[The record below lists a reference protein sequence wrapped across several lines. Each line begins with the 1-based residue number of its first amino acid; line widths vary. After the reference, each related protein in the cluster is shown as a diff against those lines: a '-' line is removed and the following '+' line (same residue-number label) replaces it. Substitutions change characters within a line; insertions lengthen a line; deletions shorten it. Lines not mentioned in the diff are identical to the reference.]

1 VSDEVN
7 EDILF
12 ARNGG
17 VGTVLLNRP
26 RALNAFTLGMYRQLD
41 PMLRAWAEDPEIHAV
56 VIEGAGERA
65 FCAGGDVRAVYEAG
79 KGIAGEPDFTSVF
92 FAEEYRI
99 IRRIHHYPKPYVAI
113 LDGITMGGGAGVS
126 VNGAYRVATERTM
139 FAMPETSIGLFPDV
153 GATRF
158 LNLCPGQIGRYL
170 GLTGARLGPADALYC
185 GFATHFIPHER
196 VPELIGAL
204 TTLAWQAGDERAQV
218 ETTLVRFAG
227 DSGPPPLADRR
238 DMIDRCFAG
247 KTIEAVLDA
256 LAHETDDTAWAA
268 ETRASLL
275 TKSPTSLR
283 ITLRQLAVGQG
294 FDLEDALRLEYRM
307 TQHVMAA
314 HDFYE
319 GVRAALVDKDQHPRW
334 QPGSLAAIDE
344 TAAAAYFAS
353 LGPGELAFD

>member
-1 VSDEVN
+1 
-7 EDILF
+7 
-12 ARNGG
+12 
-17 VGTVLLNRP
+17 
-26 RALNAFTLGMYRQLD
+26 
-41 PMLRAWAEDPEIHAV
+41 
-56 VIEGAGERA
+56 
-65 FCAGGDVRAVYEAG
+65 
-79 KGIAGEPDFTSVF
+79 
-92 FAEEYRI
+92 
-99 IRRIHHYPKPYVAI
+99 
-113 LDGITMGGGAGVS
+113 
-126 VNGAYRVATERTM
+126 
-139 FAMPETSIGLFPDV
+139 
-153 GATRF
+153 
-158 LNLCPGQIGRYL
+158 
-170 GLTGARLGPADALYC
+170 
-185 GFATHFIPHER
+185 
-196 VPELIGAL
+196 LIGAL

-256 LAHETDDTAWAA
+256 LAHETGDTAWAA
-268 ETRASLL
+268 KTRASLL